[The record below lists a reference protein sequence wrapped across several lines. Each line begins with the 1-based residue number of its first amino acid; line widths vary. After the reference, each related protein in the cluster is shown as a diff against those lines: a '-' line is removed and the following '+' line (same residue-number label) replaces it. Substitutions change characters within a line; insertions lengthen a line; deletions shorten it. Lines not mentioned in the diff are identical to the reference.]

1 VLTQALAWTQVL
13 ASAHVLTAAQVPVPV
28 PARRRPLDLARAQ
41 RPAADAAT
49 QPHAAAA

>member
-1 VLTQALAWTQVL
+1 VLTQVLAWTQVL
-13 ASAHVLTAAQVPVPV
+13 ASAQVLTAAQVQV
-28 PARRRPLDLARAQ
+28 PARLPPLNLARAQ